1 MTISKRISCVLFD
14 LDGVLV
20 DACEWHYTSLNRAL
34 MDVTGLQISR
44 ADHEVR
50 FNGLPTKVKLEM
62 LSVKEKDFD
71 LIWRLK
77 QKYTLDEI
85 ARSSAVRPEK
95 IELLSFLK
103 AQGAKIACVTNSIRL
118 TAEQM
123 LRSAGQIEFF
133 DRIVT
138 NEDTEKNKPFPDCYD
153 YAIRELQSNPDET
166 LCVEDSEKGIAAA
179 KSSLAKYTW
188 EVANFED
195 VNLQNY
201 LEFIK

>member
-1 MTISKRISCVLFD
+1 MTRPKTISCVLFD

-34 MDVTGLQISR
+34 MDVAGLQISR
-44 ADHEVR
+44 VDHEVR

-103 AQGAKIACVTNSIRL
+103 VHGAKIACVTNSIRL

-123 LRSAGQIEFF
+123 LRAAGQIDFF

-138 NEDTEKNKPFPDCYD
+138 NEDTQRNKPFPDCYN
-153 YAIRELQSNPDET
+153 YAIRELQSDPDKT

-179 KSSLAKYTW
+179 KSSLAKYVW

>member
-1 MTISKRISCVLFD
+1 MPKKISCVLFD

-20 DACEWHYTSLNRAL
+20 DACEWHYLSLNRAL
-34 MDVTGLQISR
+34 MDVVNLQISR
-44 ADHEVR
+44 EDHEVR

-71 LIWRLK
+71 QIWNLK

-85 ARSSAVRPEK
+85 ARSSKVRPEK
-95 IELLSFLK
+95 VELLRSLK
-103 AQGAKIACVTNSIRL
+103 ANGLKIACVTNSIRL

-123 LRSAGQIEFF
+123 LRSAGQIDFF
-133 DRIVT
+133 DKIVT
-138 NEDTEKNKPFPDCYD
+138 NEDVQRNKPFPDCYD
-153 YAIRELQSNPDET
+153 YTIKELRSNPDET
-166 LCVEDSEKGIAAA
+166 LCVEDSENGIAAA

-188 EVANFED
+188 EVENFED